1 MNDRSGT
8 DHPGG
13 GAGRHILITGSPGV
27 GKTTLITAIVGRL
40 PGTKTGF
47 VTREIRE
54 ATDRKGFV
62 IETFDGR
69 TALLAELSTSGSP
82 RVGKYRV
89 LTESIR
95 TVAVPSMAGRADY
108 IVIDEIGKM
117 ETACEEFIPAV
128 YAALSGR
135 ATVIATVPLRGTP
148 DTEQMKRRVDV
159 LLFEVTRRNR
169 DSIADEIL
177 EKLRGVPTRR

>member
-1 MNDRSGT
+1 M
-8 DHPGG
+8 
-13 GAGRHILITGSPGV
+13 GAARHILITGPPGV
-27 GKTTLITAIVGRL
+27 GKTTLVASIVSRL

-47 VTREIRE
+47 VTHEIRE
-54 ATDRKGFV
+54 ATGRKGFV
-62 IETFDGR
+62 IETLDGR
-69 TALLAELSTSGSP
+69 TALLAEVSASGSP

-95 TVAVPSMAGRADY
+95 TVAVPAIAERADF

-117 ETACEEFIPAV
+117 ETACTDFMPAV
-128 YAALSGR
+128 RAALSGT

-148 DTEQMKRRVDV
+148 DTELIIRRADV

-169 DSIADEIL
+169 DSISEEII
-177 EKLRGVPTRR
+177 ERICGAAARR